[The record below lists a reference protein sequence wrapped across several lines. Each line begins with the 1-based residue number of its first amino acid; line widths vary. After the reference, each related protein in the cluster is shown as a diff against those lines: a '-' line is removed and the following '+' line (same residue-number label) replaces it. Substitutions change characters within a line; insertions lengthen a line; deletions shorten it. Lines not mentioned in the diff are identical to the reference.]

1 MLVGEKDNRL
11 VQCIMSG
18 NTEVMEKRKAEKEIV
33 SMEGEGRG
41 LSLDVAGWE
50 SPLQSC
56 LVSHAKKCALNF
68 KAKGVL

>member
-1 MLVGEKDNRL
+1 
-11 VQCIMSG
+11 MSG

-33 SMEGEGRG
+33 SVEGEGRA
-41 LSLDVAGWE
+41 LSLAVAGWE

-56 LVSHAKKCALNF
+56 LVSHAKCALDF